1 MWIRSQSR
9 KALLNVNQVVIIP
22 SVDKR
27 MYFICNS
34 LEKESVTLGVY
45 LTEEKALKVLDRIEE
60 LIENQCGLTFYMP
73 ADEEVVTVKKRVDYA
88 EFCEL
93 EEQEMKMTGR
103 ECKNCEYSE
112 VHPNKAPCM
121 NCKRNSVYTFLRILG
136 EDNFKESANE

>member
-22 SVDKR
+22 CVDKR

-34 LEKESVTLGVY
+34 LGKESVTLGVY

-73 ADEEVVTVKKRVDYA
+73 ADEEVKV
-88 EFCEL
+88 
-93 EEQEMKMTGR
+93 
-103 ECKNCEYSE
+103 
-112 VHPNKAPCM
+112 
-121 NCKRNSVYTFLRILG
+121 
-136 EDNFKESANE
+136 